1 MEFEDMRRFR
11 QLCARPERIC
21 WAVAEYRG
29 QRSIC
34 PLGWTMWTSGNP
46 PMMAISVAPPRFTHD
61 LIANSGEFVLAW
73 PGAELAEATLLCGTR
88 SGRSMDKFAE
98 CKLTALPAEKVQA
111 PLVKECLANLECK
124 VVNKMTTGDH
134 TVFAGEI
141 VAVHIT
147 NPGGRLLL
155 SIDEHEGYE
164 FLLQKGGYRF
174 GVIK

>member
-1 MEFEDMRRFR
+1 
-11 QLCARPERIC
+11 
-21 WAVAEYRG
+21 
-29 QRSIC
+29 
-34 PLGWTMWTSGNP
+34 MWTSGKP
-46 PMMAISVAPPRFTHD
+46 PMMAISVAPARFTHD

-73 PGAELAEATLLCGTR
+73 PGEELAEATMLCGTR
-88 SGRSMDKFAE
+88 SGRSYDKFAE
-98 CKLTALPAEKVQA
+98 CNLTALPAEKVKA
-111 PLVKECLANLECK
+111 PLIKECLANLECR

-134 TVFAGEI
+134 TIFAGEI
-141 VAVHIT
+141 VAVHST